1 MPYTIDRRN
10 KTDAPS
16 FHQLY
21 RPIQGAMTGM
31 PPLEARG
38 HRPLKMTFDDQ
49 LKSLVFFHLEE
60 HTSSQHLLQVLEEDD
75 FARDVIAPKN
85 GIKKSSFSEAVNSRG
100 LEQLA
105 HIYQNLQS
113 EAVDVLPKEHDELG
127 DLIGIDGS
135 LIDACLSMHWADY
148 RKGSKKAKVHLG
160 FDLNHSIPRKI
171 FLSDGKGAERPF
183 VSMILSPGQTGVMD
197 RGYQAHDRFDQ
208 WQEEGKHFVCRIK
221 ASTKKKR
228 IKDNDINPDSNIFYD
243 AIALLGTPGVN
254 QTEKPLRLVG
264 FTVDGIKYW
273 VATSRFD
280 LTAEQIA
287 FIYKLRWDIEIFFG
301 WWKRH
306 LRVYHLIA
314 RSEYGLMVQIVSGLI
329 TYLLLAIY
337 CREQHNEKV
346 SIKRVRELRIKIQN
360 ETRITKNGT
369 GGPDLKKTTKCQNV
383 MQEPNRKLLR
393 KNKDF
398 LYIFIDHPHL
408 FNIDFH
414 RAPAS
419 RLYLRN
425 DLSSI
430 ARSIRWTSTKI
441 LL

>member
-314 RSEYGLMVQIVSGLI
+314 RSAYGLMVQILSGLI